1 LFDQRTPFGKR
12 LTVEQIV
19 ICQGKQAN
27 GLKVSHRKTFPQPK
41 LIESIFVQDLPQY
54 RDMVSQ
60 FYADIARL
68 PQISDQEMGTSMQ
81 QLSIQQND
89 EFDTIAALKELYIYV
104 TTYKEQVRNRG

>member
-1 LFDQRTPFGKR
+1 M
-12 LTVEQIV
+12 
-19 ICQGKQAN
+19 
-27 GLKVSHRKTFPQPK
+27 
-41 LIESIFVQDLPQY
+41 IFFQDLPQY

-104 TTYKEQVRNRG
+104 TTYKEQVSD

>member
-1 LFDQRTPFGKR
+1 MSVVRTS
-12 LTVEQIV
+12 THA
-19 ICQGKQAN
+19 IC
-27 GLKVSHRKTFPQPK
+27 L
-41 LIESIFVQDLPQY
+41 QDLPQY

-104 TTYKEQVRNRG
+104 TTYKEQVSFDGLKSKRQNKPNLIHFRLSNLLRWT